1 MRCNLKLSLIIYMF
15 LNKNRKFYKTLFK
28 KKKEVANI
36 SGCYMIRIKS
46 IDGFQWQST

>member
-1 MRCNLKLSLIIYMF
+1 MRYKLKSSLIICKF

-46 IDGFQWQST
+46 IDGF